1 MPADNGSRSDPDE
14 RLRPPRPERFQR
26 DPEQFVR
33 GGQSRARSLGVQ
45 SQQLPAEN
53 QVFENEILPG
63 TESADHSAEEMPER
77 QDCGRN
83 HVQNLIETS
92 RLRLVFKP
100 FISRVHEVLTWD
112 SRKQR

>member
-1 MPADNGSRSDPDE
+1 
-14 RLRPPRPERFQR
+14 
-26 DPEQFVR
+26 
-33 GGQSRARSLGVQ
+33 LGVQ